1 MYTLTGNM
9 ISQVLSYFEFPKS
22 SPSTLSEL
30 LQYLNSQKS
39 QMLQKISAQNT
50 EFIMTNNATKQVLRF
65 NRIKVK
71 YEKVN
76 QNNYIIN
83 QEWGGITDIPNY

>member
-9 ISQVLSYFEFPKS
+9 ITQVLSYFEFPKS
-22 SPSTLSEL
+22 SPRTLSEL

-39 QMLQKISAQNT
+39 QMLQKISAQNI

-65 NRIKVK
+65 K
-71 YEKVN
+71 
-76 QNNYIIN
+76 QN
-83 QEWGGITDIPNY
+83 